1 MSFPHLSA
9 IFAKQYNHMENKKT
23 NKNEVSKNDNKFYEN
38 LKITKVSG
46 SKIEITGTVPAVQFE
61 SFRKK
66 ALENINNEISIDGF
80 RKGKIPENILV
91 SKVGDMTILEEM
103 AELALSVSYPKM
115 VIEEKLD
122 VIGRPEIQITKI
134 AKDNPLEFKIISAV
148 VPEIKLDDYKKIAKE
163 EISKQKGIDPVTE
176 KDVDEAILKIRRS
189 RANHDHNHGEMSEEE
204 HNKMIDSSLPEFN
217 DDFVKSLGDFKDI
230 NDFKSKVKEMLEI
243 DKKDQAREKKRIA
256 ISDKLIE
263 TSAIDIP
270 EVLIESENRRIEAQF
285 SEDISRM
292 GIKMDD
298 YLKHANKS
306 IDDLRKEWRPH
317 AEKKAK
323 LQLIL
328 NEIAKIEKISPDAK
342 EIETEVNH
350 ITEHYADADRDRAF
364 IYAETVLTNEKVYSF
379 LESQNK

>member
-1 MSFPHLSA
+1 
-9 IFAKQYNHMENKKT
+9 MENKKT
-23 NKNEVSKNDNKFYEN
+23 NKNEVSKSDNKFYEN

-46 SKIEITGTVPAVQFE
+46 SKIEITGTVPGVQFE

-148 VPEIKLDDYKKIAKE
+148 IPEIKLDDYKKIAKE
-163 EISKQKGIDPVTE
+163 EISKQKGTDPVTE
-176 KDVDEAILKIRRS
+176 RDVDEAILKIRRS
-189 RANHDHNHGEMSEEE
+189 RASHDHNHGEMSEEE
-204 HNKMIDSSLPEFN
+204 HNKMIDSSLQEFN

-243 DKKDQAREKKRIA
+243 DRKDQAREKKRIS

-263 TSAIDIP
+263 TSTIDIP
-270 EVLIESENRRIEAQF
+270 EVLVESENRRIEAQF
-285 SEDISRM
+285 SEDVSRM

-298 YLKHANKS
+298 YLKHAKKS

-379 LESQNK
+379 LESQN

>member
-1 MSFPHLSA
+1 
-9 IFAKQYNHMENKKT
+9 
-23 NKNEVSKNDNKFYEN
+23 
-38 LKITKVSG
+38 
-46 SKIEITGTVPAVQFE
+46 
-61 SFRKK
+61 
-66 ALENINNEISIDGF
+66 
-80 RKGKIPENILV
+80 
-91 SKVGDMTILEEM
+91 
-103 AELALSVSYPKM
+103 
-115 VIEEKLD
+115 
-122 VIGRPEIQITKI
+122 
-134 AKDNPLEFKIISAV
+134 
-148 VPEIKLDDYKKIAKE
+148 
-163 EISKQKGIDPVTE
+163 
-176 KDVDEAILKIRRS
+176 
-189 RANHDHNHGEMSEEE
+189 
-204 HNKMIDSSLPEFN
+204 
-217 DDFVKSLGDFKDI
+217 
-230 NDFKSKVKEMLEI
+230 MLEI

-263 TSAIDIP
+263 TSTIDIP
-270 EVLIESENRRIEAQF
+270 EVLIESENKRIEAQF

-298 YLKHANKS
+298 YLKHTKKS